1 MITGARPLILLDV
14 DGPLNPFAGTEEARV
29 GFVEHRI
36 RLSRWNKRKV
46 LRLWLNPTHGPELLG
61 LAERTGAQLAW
72 ATTWGHRAN
81 TVIGPVIGL
90 PVLRVVELDDSGG
103 RWKFPAVERFAAGRP
118 LVWLDDDFD
127 LYPVE
132 RDAFLARRVGV
143 ATDLRRIDPRVGLT
157 AADLAAVEAWLGGH
171 SNAGTTQ

>member
-1 MITGARPLILLDV
+1 MLLDV
-14 DGPLNPFAGTEEARV
+14 DGPLNPFAGSEDTRV

-46 LRLWLNPTHGPELLG
+46 LRLWLNPALGPALLG
-61 LAERTGAQLAW
+61 LADRTGAQLAW

-81 TVIGPVIGL
+81 TVIGPAIGL
-90 PVLRVVELDDSGG
+90 PVLRVVELGESGG

-132 RDAFLARRVGV
+132 RDAFLGRRAGV
-143 ATDLRRIDPRVGLT
+143 PTELWRVDPRIGLT
-157 AADLAAVEAWLGGH
+157 VEDLAAVEAWLRGH
-171 SNAGTTQ
+171 SNAGMEE

>member
-1 MITGARPLILLDV
+1 VLLDV
-14 DGPLNPFAGTEEARV
+14 DGPLNPFAGSEETRV

-36 RLSRWNKRKV
+36 RLSLWNKGKV
-46 LRLWLNPTHGPELLG
+46 LRLWLNPALGPALLG

-81 TVIGPVIGL
+81 TVIGPALGL
-90 PVLRVVELDDSGG
+90 PVLRVVELDDAGG

-127 LYPVE
+127 LYPTE
-132 RDAFLARRVGV
+132 RDVFVRRRVGV
-143 ATDLRRIDPRVGLT
+143 PTELWRVDPRTGLT
-157 AADLAAVEAWLGGH
+157 IEHLAAVEAWLDGH
-171 SNAGTTQ
+171 SNAGTAR

>member
-1 MITGARPLILLDV
+1 MLLDV
-14 DGPLNPFAGTEEARV
+14 DGPLNPFAGSEDTRV

-46 LRLWLNPTHGPELLG
+46 LRLWLNPALGPALLG
-61 LAERTGAQLAW
+61 MADRTGAQLAW

-81 TVIGPVIGL
+81 TVIGPAIGL
-90 PVLRVVELDDSGG
+90 PVLRVVEVGDSGG
-103 RWKFPAVERFAAGRP
+103 GWKFPAVERFAAGRP

-132 RDAFLARRVGV
+132 RDAFLGRRVGV
-143 ATDLRRIDPRVGLT
+143 QTELWRVDPRVGLT
-157 AADLAAVEAWLGGH
+157 IDDVAAVEAWLGGH
-171 SNAGTTQ
+171 TDVGMGE

>member
-1 MITGARPLILLDV
+1 MVRPLVLLDV
-14 DGPLNPFAGTEEARV
+14 DGPLNPFAGSAETRV

-46 LRLWLNPTHGPELLG
+46 LRLWLNPALGPALLG

-81 TVIGPVIGL
+81 TVIGPAICL

-118 LVWLDDDFD
+118 LVWLDGDFD
-127 LYPVE
+127 FYPAE
-132 RDAFLARRVGV
+132 RDAFLGRRVGV
-143 ATDLRRIDPRVGLT
+143 PTELWRVDPRVGLNT
-157 AADLAAVEAWLGGH
+157 DDVATVEAWLGGH
-171 SNAGTTQ
+171 SNVGTAK